1 MSHTV
6 WYDNMRCYIKEN
18 NGTAVLVWDE
28 TFTKEKAISDGFVP
42 NNDTYE
48 LILSIEDTVDYEGI
62 LCHVIILNHEIA
74 LIPVLWN
81 NPEAKEY
88 QLYIIKSLGVR
99 QLSENYWGYI
109 YNGHSSKSK
118 PLPKRKISH
127 SESNASSGTNKETYE
142 QLTFNFS

>member
-48 LILSIEDTVDYEGI
+48 LILSIEV
-62 LCHVIILNHEIA
+62 A
-74 LIPVLWN
+74 
-81 NPEAKEY
+81 
-88 QLYIIKSLGVR
+88 
-99 QLSENYWGYI
+99 
-109 YNGHSSKSK
+109 
-118 PLPKRKISH
+118 
-127 SESNASSGTNKETYE
+127 
-142 QLTFNFS
+142 F